1 MVPPEELEK
10 TQPTTLPADF
20 SEWDSG
26 ESSAPPQPES
36 FNGYEAVPRPVA
48 APKPAVRP
56 ATARVAVAPVVDRTP
71 RPAAPRP
78 AAPVY
83 PEPEP
88 FQPRRAAAATPS
100 VDYDDAEETPAHKK
114 TGMFVAIGAAALLVV
129 GAGGYFAFRPKPVAV
144 RPPVATQ
151 ATTTITEPQM
161 TMTDVQK
168 PAPATP
174 SNPAATAAMAQQQ
187 PTPDTTRP
195 LRAQSEAMNSQLNA
209 PSRIPNDLKLLTGGK
224 EAAPTSGFGAG
235 MEGMGGTGN
244 VFSGQSGPKVKF
256 EGGTRVI
263 SAGVAGGLL
272 IQRTSPV
279 YPQIAKEARISGTVV
294 IQATISKTGAVT
306 NPHAVSGPSMLQGPA
321 LDAVRRWRY
330 RPYVLDG
337 EPVEV
342 QTTVS
347 VTFAPAG

>member
-26 ESSAPPQPES
+26 ESSAPPQPEN
-36 FNGYEAVPRPVA
+36 FRGYEAIPRPVA
-48 APKPAVRP
+48 APKPAARP
-56 ATARVAVAPVVDRTP
+56 ATARVAVAPVVDR
-71 RPAAPRP
+71 APRP
-78 AAPVY
+78 ATPAY
-83 PEPEP
+83 PEPTQV
-88 FQPRRAAAATPS
+88 FQPRRAAVTTAA
-100 VDYDDAEETPAHKK
+100 VDYDVDSEESPARKK
-114 TGMFVAIGAAALLVV
+114 TGMYAAIGAAALLVL
-129 GAGGYFAFRPKPVAV
+129 GGGGYFAFRPKPVSV
-144 RPPVATQ
+144 KPPVAVQ
-151 ATTTITEPQM
+151 ATTTITAPQM
-161 TMTDVQK
+161 TMTDTPK
-168 PAPATP
+168 PT
-174 SNPAATAAMAQQQ
+174 AATATATNASVTTNATT
-187 PTPDTTRP
+187 TPATADTSR
-195 LRAQSEAMNSQLNA
+195 LGRAQSDAMNSQLSA

-235 MEGMGGTGN
+235 AEGLGGTGN

-272 IQRTSPV
+272 IQRTAPV

-294 IQATISKTGAVT
+294 IQATISKTGAVIS
-306 NPHAVSGPSMLQGPA
+306 PRAVSGPSMLQQSA